1 MGLSVSSNQFD
12 YIVTS
17 TVFDHV
23 WYGGASGTTELMRL
37 NGSGSGNLTLTN
49 GNKVKINAASV
60 PSTHAL
66 LNIGYDGGTNTET
79 RAIDIDGG
87 WSGGENKSISFTHG
101 TAAINLVGQ
110 INSIHNG
117 PGSSLRWGKLYHS
130 ADSGTYTMTLDS
142 TSTTTANL
150 NLSGSY
156 RSSLHPAFSLAASS
170 GQSNIGTTATK
181 IAYAVPSTIGRNQSS
196 CYDTT
201 NHRFVAPVDGMYSF
215 YARHWFQAGQTG
227 TVTLFFYRNG
237 AQIKENRTS
246 FPTAPADYFSVQ
258 LTSTIFLSA
267 SNYIEVYGVSSSG
280 NIFHV
285 SNTAFHTEFSGFMI
299 C

>member
-1 MGLSVSSNQFD
+1 
-12 YIVTS
+12 
-17 TVFDHV
+17 
-23 WYGGASGTTELMRL
+23 
-37 NGSGSGNLTLTN
+37 
-49 GNKVKINAASV
+49 
-60 PSTHAL
+60 
-66 LNIGYDGGTNTET
+66 
-79 RAIDIDGG
+79 
-87 WSGGENKSISFTHG
+87 
-101 TAAINLVGQ
+101 
-110 INSIHNG
+110 
-117 PGSSLRWGKLYHS
+117 
-130 ADSGTYTMTLDS
+130 
-142 TSTTTANL
+142 
-150 NLSGSY
+150 
-156 RSSLHPAFSLAASS
+156 
-170 GQSNIGTTATK
+170 
-181 IAYAVPSTIGRNQSS
+181 
-196 CYDTT
+196 
-201 NHRFVAPVDGMYSF
+201 MYSF